1 MSTQAAGDAKIAVL
15 SGGVGGAKL
24 VLGLSHVAAP
34 ERLVVVANT
43 GDDFHHLGLHI
54 APDIDSVVYAVA
66 DLADQERGWG
76 RAGETWTFMEA
87 MAGLGGESWFNL
99 GDGDLA
105 MHVER
110 TRRLADG
117 ETLTEVTASLCQALG
132 VKIRI
137 LPMTDDQVE
146 TIVDTPGGPLAFQ
159 HYFVRDRC
167 APKVTGFRFLGIA
180 DATPNRSLM
189 RDLESG
195 EISSVLI
202 APSNPFVS
210 VDPILELP
218 GLRAAL
224 RSVAGPKLAVSPIV
238 GGEAIKGPAA
248 KMMGELGVPAS
259 AAGVAR
265 HYAEFI
271 DAMVIDTV
279 DRAQE
284 AEIRAMGMEVLVTQT
299 VMRSLDDRKA
309 LADTCLEFIADL
321 GSR

>member
-1 MSTQAAGDAKIAVL
+1 MTTRAVGDAKIAVL

-24 VLGLSHVAAP
+24 VLGLSHAAAP

-76 RAGETWTFMEA
+76 RAGETWTFMKA
-87 MAGLGGESWFNL
+87 LVGLGGEAWFNL

-117 ETLTEVTASLCQALG
+117 ETLTEVTAGLCQALG

-137 LPMTDDQVE
+137 LPMTDDQVA
-146 TIVDTPGGPLAFQ
+146 TIVDTPDGPLAFQ
-159 HYFVRDRC
+159 NYFVRDRC
-167 APKVTGFRFLGIA
+167 APKVTGFRFQGIA
-180 DATPNRSLM
+180 DATPNHSLM
-189 RDLESG
+189 HDLASG
-195 EISSVLI
+195 EIGSVLI

-210 VDPILELP
+210 VDPILGLP

-265 HYAEFI
+265 HYAGFI

-284 AEIRAMGMEVLVTQT
+284 AEIRALDMEVLVTQT

>member
-1 MSTQAAGDAKIAVL
+1 
-15 SGGVGGAKL
+15 
-24 VLGLSHVAAP
+24 
-34 ERLVVVANT
+34 
-43 GDDFHHLGLHI
+43 
-54 APDIDSVVYAVA
+54 VYAVA

-76 RAGETWTFMEA
+76 RAGETWTFMKA
-87 MAGLGGESWFNL
+87 LVGLGGEAWFNL

-117 ETLTEVTASLCQALG
+117 ETLTEVTAGLCQALG
-132 VKIRI
+132 VKICI
-137 LPMTDDQVE
+137 LPMTDDQVA
-146 TIVDTPGGPLAFQ
+146 TIVDTPDGPLAFQ
-159 HYFVRDRC
+159 NYFVRDRC
-167 APKVTGFRFLGIA
+167 APKVTGFRFQGIA
-180 DATPNRSLM
+180 DATPNHSLM
-189 RDLESG
+189 HDLASG
-195 EISSVLI
+195 EIGSVLI

-210 VDPILELP
+210 VDPILGLP

-265 HYAEFI
+265 HYAGFI

-284 AEIRAMGMEVLVTQT
+284 AEIRALDMEVLVTQT

>member
-1 MSTQAAGDAKIAVL
+1 MTTRAVGDAKIAVL
-15 SGGVGGAKL
+15 SGGVGGDKL
-24 VLGLSHVAAP
+24 VLGLSHAAAP

-76 RAGETWTFMEA
+76 RAGETWTFMKA
-87 MAGLGGESWFNL
+87 LVGLGGEAWFNL

-117 ETLTEVTASLCQALG
+117 ETLTEVTAGLCQALG

-137 LPMTDDQVE
+137 LPMTDDQVA
-146 TIVDTPGGPLAFQ
+146 TIVDTPDGPLAFQ
-159 HYFVRDRC
+159 NYFVRDRC
-167 APKVTGFRFLGIA
+167 APKVTGFRFQGIA
-180 DATPNRSLM
+180 DATPNHSLM
-189 RDLESG
+189 HDLASG
-195 EISSVLI
+195 EIGSVLI

-210 VDPILELP
+210 VDPILGLP

-271 DAMVIDTV
+271 DAMIIDTV

>member
-1 MSTQAAGDAKIAVL
+1 VGDAKIAVL

-24 VLGLSHVAAP
+24 VLGLSHAAAP

-66 DLADQERGWG
+66 DLADKERGWG
-76 RAGETWTFMEA
+76 RAGETWTFMKA
-87 MAGLGGESWFNL
+87 LAGLGGEAWFNL

-117 ETLTEVTASLCQALG
+117 ETLTEVTAGLCQALG

-137 LPMTDDQVE
+137 LPMTDDQVA
-146 TIVDTPGGPLAFQ
+146 TIVDTPDGPLAFQ
-159 HYFVRDRC
+159 NYFVRDRC
-167 APKVTGFRFLGIA
+167 APKVTGFRFQGIA
-180 DATPNRSLM
+180 DATPNHSLM
-189 RDLESG
+189 HDLASG
-195 EISSVLI
+195 EIGSVLI

-210 VDPILELP
+210 VDPILGLP

-265 HYAEFI
+265 HYAGFI

-284 AEIRAMGMEVLVTQT
+284 AEIRALDMEVLVTQT

>member
-1 MSTQAAGDAKIAVL
+1 VGDAKIAVL

-24 VLGLSHVAAP
+24 VLGLSHAAAP

-76 RAGETWTFMEA
+76 RAGETWTFMKA
-87 MAGLGGESWFNL
+87 LVGLGGEAWFNL

-117 ETLTEVTASLCQALG
+117 ETLTEVTAGLCQALG

-137 LPMTDDQVE
+137 LPMTDDQVA
-146 TIVDTPGGPLAFQ
+146 TIVDTPDGPLAFQ
-159 HYFVRDRC
+159 NYFVRDRC
-167 APKVTGFRFLGIA
+167 APKVTGFRFQGIA
-180 DATPNRSLM
+180 DATPNHSLM
-189 RDLESG
+189 HDLASG
-195 EISSVLI
+195 EIGSVLI

-210 VDPILELP
+210 VDPILGLP

-265 HYAEFI
+265 HYAGFI

-284 AEIRAMGMEVLVTQT
+284 AEIRALDMEVLVTQT

>member
-1 MSTQAAGDAKIAVL
+1 MTTRAVGDAKIAVL

-24 VLGLSHVAAP
+24 VLGLSHAAAP

-76 RAGETWTFMEA
+76 RAGETWTFMKA
-87 MAGLGGESWFNL
+87 LAGLGGEAWFNL

-117 ETLTEVTASLCQALG
+117 ETLTEVTAGLCQALG

-137 LPMTDDQVE
+137 LPMTDDQVA
-146 TIVDTPGGPLAFQ
+146 TIVDTPDGPLAFQ
-159 HYFVRDRC
+159 NYFVRDRC
-167 APKVTGFRFLGIA
+167 APKVTGFRFQGIA
-180 DATPNRSLM
+180 DATPNHSLM
-189 RDLESG
+189 HDLASG
-195 EISSVLI
+195 EIGSVLI

-210 VDPILELP
+210 VDPILGLP

-265 HYAEFI
+265 HYAGFI

-284 AEIRAMGMEVLVTQT
+284 AEIRALDMEVLVTQT

>member
-1 MSTQAAGDAKIAVL
+1 VTTRAVGDAKIAVL

-24 VLGLSHVAAP
+24 VLGLSHAAAP

-76 RAGETWTFMEA
+76 RAGETWTFMKA
-87 MAGLGGESWFNL
+87 LVGLGGEAWFNL

-117 ETLTEVTASLCQALG
+117 ETLTEVTAGLCQALG

-137 LPMTDDQVE
+137 LPMTDDQVA
-146 TIVDTPGGPLAFQ
+146 TIVDTPDGPLAFQ
-159 HYFVRDRC
+159 NYFVRDRC
-167 APKVTGFRFLGIA
+167 APKVTGFRFQGIA
-180 DATPNRSLM
+180 DATPNHSLM
-189 RDLESG
+189 HDLASG
-195 EISSVLI
+195 EIGSVLI

-210 VDPILELP
+210 VDPILGLP

-265 HYAEFI
+265 HYAGFI

-284 AEIRAMGMEVLVTQT
+284 AEIRALDMEVLVTQT

>member
-1 MSTQAAGDAKIAVL
+1 MTTRVVGDAKIAVL

-24 VLGLSHVAAP
+24 VLGLSHAAAP

-66 DLADQERGWG
+66 DLADQERGWA
-76 RAGETWTFMEA
+76 RAGETWTFMKALVE
-87 MAGLGGESWFNL
+87 LGGEAWFNL

-117 ETLTEVTASLCQALG
+117 ETLTEVTAGLCQALG

-137 LPMTDDQVE
+137 LPMTDDQVT
-146 TIVDTPGGPLAFQ
+146 TIVETPDGPLAFQ
-159 HYFVRDRC
+159 NYFVRDRC
-167 APKVTGFRFLGIA
+167 APKVTGFRFQGIA
-180 DATPNRSLM
+180 DATPNHSLM
-189 RDLESG
+189 HDLASG
-195 EISSVLI
+195 EIGSVLI

-210 VDPILELP
+210 VDPILGLP

-265 HYAEFI
+265 HYAGFI

-284 AEIRAMGMEVLVTQT
+284 AEIRALDMEVLVTQT

>member
-1 MSTQAAGDAKIAVL
+1 MTTRAVGDAKIAVL
-15 SGGVGGAKL
+15 SGGVGGDKL
-24 VLGLSHVAAP
+24 VLGLSHAAAP

-76 RAGETWTFMEA
+76 RAGETWTFMKA
-87 MAGLGGESWFNL
+87 LVGLGGEAWFNL

-117 ETLTEVTASLCQALG
+117 ETLTEVTAGLCQALG

-137 LPMTDDQVE
+137 LPMTDDQVA
-146 TIVDTPGGPLAFQ
+146 TIVDTPDGPLAFQ
-159 HYFVRDRC
+159 NYFVRDRC
-167 APKVTGFRFLGIA
+167 APKVTGFRFQGIA
-180 DATPNRSLM
+180 DATPNHSLM
-189 RDLESG
+189 HDLASG
-195 EISSVLI
+195 EIGSVLI

-210 VDPILELP
+210 VDPILGLP

-265 HYAEFI
+265 HYAGFI

-284 AEIRAMGMEVLVTQT
+284 AEIRALDMEVLVTQT